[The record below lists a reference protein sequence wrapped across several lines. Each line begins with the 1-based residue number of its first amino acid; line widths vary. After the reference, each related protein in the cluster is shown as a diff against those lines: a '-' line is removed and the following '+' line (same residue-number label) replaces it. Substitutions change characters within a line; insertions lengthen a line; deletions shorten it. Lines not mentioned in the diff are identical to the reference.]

1 MYKPCILVFFIGL
14 GLIGCTQTQLNESQ
28 IGGHP
33 YQSYI
38 QYRCES
44 GESFDVAYIPDSE
57 FAVLR
62 AADVQYDLVRSR
74 SGSGAMYIL
83 KDAMAGAEN
92 PITLRTKGKEALLEL
107 DHHVYKNCK
116 TQ

>member
-1 MYKPCILVFFIGL
+1 MYKQCISVFFIGL
-14 GLIGCTQTQLNESQ
+14 GLIGCTQTQLNDSQ
-28 IGGHP
+28 IDGHP
-33 YQSYI
+33 YV

-44 GESFDVAYIPDSE
+44 GDSFEVAYIPDSD

-62 AADVQYDLVRSR
+62 EDDVQYDLVRSR
-74 SGSGAMYIL
+74 SGSGVMYIL
-83 KDAMAGAEN
+83 KEVMAEAEN